1 MHSRFYVSTD
11 QSLLDIDLIHHFLA
25 HQSYWAQGRDRL
37 TVERSIQHSLCFGLY
52 TQANEQIGF
61 ARVVTD
67 QAVFAWLMDVFI
79 LEAYRGQQLG
89 QYLLSEIM
97 GYPSLQGL
105 KRWGL
110 ATQDAHGLY
119 EKYGF
124 TLLSKP
130 ETMMERI

>member
-89 QYLLSEIM
+89 QYL
-97 GYPSLQGL
+97 YPKSWAIHPC
-105 KRWGL
+105 K
-110 ATQDAHGLY
+110 D
-119 EKYGF
+119 
-124 TLLSKP
+124 
-130 ETMMERI
+130 